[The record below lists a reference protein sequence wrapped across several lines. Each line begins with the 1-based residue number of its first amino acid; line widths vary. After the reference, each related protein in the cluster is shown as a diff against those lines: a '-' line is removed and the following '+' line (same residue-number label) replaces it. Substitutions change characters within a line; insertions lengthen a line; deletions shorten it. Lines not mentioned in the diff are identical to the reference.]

1 MGDSIEV
8 DITIQFDGTDLER
21 QLTATESEIM
31 QEHRAKMLSGIR
43 QMWQGWQYKNIPSDR
58 RGRSLEGWTGYE
70 QTTEG
75 IREIIIENDAR
86 TYPTKSGRSS
96 NRPYAAYVTRSGAT
110 VEEWRVVRQ
119 KLLQSFVP
127 ALIEDLESE
136 IAQNIDTP
144 GPAKKVRK
152 NKTSD
157 KITLDLE
164 V

>member
-1 MGDSIEV
+1 MADSIEV
-8 DITIQFDGTDLER
+8 DITIGFDATDLER
-21 QLTATESEIM
+21 QLTDSEAKLM
-31 QEHRAKMLSGIR
+31 RSHRIKMLNYIDTA
-43 QMWQGWQYKNIPSDR
+43 WTGWRYKGIPSNR
-58 RGRSLEGWTGYE
+58 QGRSGEGWTGYE

-75 IREIIIENDAR
+75 IREIVIENDAR
-86 TYPTKSGRSS
+86 SYYGNK
-96 NRPYAAYVTRSGAT
+96 PYAAYVTRSGAT

-152 NKTSD
+152 NKTSE

-164 V
+164 G

>member
-1 MGDSIEV
+1 MADSV
-8 DITIQFDGTDLER
+8 DVEITIAFDGTDLDR
-21 QLTATESEIM
+21 QLSASESEVM
-31 QEHRAKMLSGIR
+31 QKHRKKMMIHIDS
-43 QMWQGWQYKNIPSDR
+43 MWTGWQYKGITSDR
-58 RGRSLEGWTGYE
+58 QGRSREAWTGYE

-75 IREIIIENDAR
+75 MREIIIENQAR
-86 TYPTKSGRSS
+86 SYPSKNGRGG
-96 NRPYAAYVTRSGAT
+96 NKPYAGYVTRVGST
-110 VEEWRVVRQ
+110 KEEYKVVRQ

-136 IAQNIDTP
+136 IGKNMDTP

-157 KITLDLE
+157 KISIRLE

>member
-8 DITIQFDGTDLER
+8 DITIAFDGTDLER

-31 QEHRAKMLSGIR
+31 QDHRDKMLDGIDR
-43 QMWQGWQYKNIPSDR
+43 MWQGWQYKGIPSTR
-58 RGRSLEGWTGYE
+58 QGRSREGWTGYE

-86 TYPTKSGRSS
+86 SYYGNK
-96 NRPYAAYVTRSGAT
+96 PYAAYVTRSGAT

-152 NKTSD
+152 NKTSEA
-157 KITLDLE
+157 ITLDLE
-164 V
+164 G